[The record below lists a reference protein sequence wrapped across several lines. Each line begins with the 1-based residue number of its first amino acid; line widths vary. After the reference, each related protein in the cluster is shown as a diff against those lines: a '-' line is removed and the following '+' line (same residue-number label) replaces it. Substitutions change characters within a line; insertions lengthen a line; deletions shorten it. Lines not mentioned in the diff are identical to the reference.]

1 MRIKINQKESLSDR
15 KQKGF
20 IRIKKTENILMNW
33 TKKIVN

>member
-20 IRIKKTENILMNW
+20 IRIKK
-33 TKKIVN
+33 KQKIS